1 MEELKEYKRQHGHCN
16 VPTVFLENQVLA
28 NFVKNQR
35 NKWKN
40 RLSAGNTG
48 FQRDEYKMF
57 KELGFTWTITSKSEK
72 TQIYERIVDRVGTF
86 KKEHE
91 ALWRTGGFNHDN
103 SNLPSDFQDLKT
115 LCEDIQDLKISKAR
129 KRVLKRLRVSLK
141 ESIGTLPASVEGAK
155 KTHISF
161 EDNSFIS
168 EVFEK
173 KIPGKETEEKYDAL
187 EDDST
192 IGEIIGKERGNK
204 NNISFGEII
213 GKEIGKEHQEKND
226 SFEGKDKIPA
236 SVEGAKKTHISFE
249 DNSFI
254 SEVFEK
260 KIPGKETEEKYDA
273 LEDDST
279 IGEIIGKERG
289 NKNNISFG
297 EIIGKEIGKEHQEK
311 NDSFEGKDKK
321 KEDLTK
327 LCFQEDGP
335 IQVRRSTRSTRKED
349 SPIQVR
355 RSTRSKRNDHNSLK
369 GRETSNLCQLNSKKV
384 HLKEEIHNKVSRK
397 TRSKKND
404 IC

>member
-1 MEELKEYKRQHGHCN
+1 MPSSKFLIRMQELKEYKKQHGHCN
-16 VPTVFLENQVLA
+16 VPTIFLENQVLA

-226 SFEGKDKIPA
+226 SFEGKD
-236 SVEGAKKTHISFE
+236 
-249 DNSFI
+249 
-254 SEVFEK
+254 EK
-260 KIPGKETEEKYDA
+260 KEE
-273 LEDDST
+273 
-279 IGEIIGKERG
+279 
-289 NKNNISFG
+289 
-297 EIIGKEIGKEHQEK
+297 
-311 NDSFEGKDKK
+311 
-321 KEDLTK
+321 LTK

-349 SPIQVR
+349 GPIQVR
-355 RSTRSKRNDHNSLK
+355 RSTRSTRNNHSSFQEK
-369 GRETSNLCQLNSKKV
+369 GKETSNLCQLNGKKV
-384 HLKEEIHNKVSRK
+384 HFKEEIPNKVRRN
-397 TRSKKND
+397 TRSMKK
-404 IC
+404 